1 MKITAIRATP
11 VNIPYHNPA
20 RMSAGTSGHS
30 TRTIIEVETDAGL
43 TGLGDASYAFAA
55 DVIEREFAPAL
66 LGLDPTAGAVLRRYC
81 LPDHLDF
88 GTPLLKARLAA
99 WGGIDIALWDLTGK
113 AAGVPVYQLLGGV
126 IRERAP
132 FVSYSYSPPEADRA
146 PALMSTTARKAI
158 DLTGAKIFEFKVGV
172 HPLAVDIET
181 IAAVHAA
188 LAGRAQVAV
197 DANMALS
204 YEAARTLL
212 REVAPLLE
220 NFEEPVESL
229 RQMEE
234 LAAEFSVHT
243 SAHCTDLDA
252 MMAYPH
258 VDAVPTLDACGG
270 ITGVRR
276 LAHVLGATGRRVW
289 VRSHA
294 ESGIGWAAIVHLGM
308 STPELHRPAQ
318 SLMDLSAE
326 DLVLG
331 DRWDVRHGGVRA
343 PAAAGLGVS
352 LDRAALEVCHEL
364 YREHGEVQAFAP
376 ALRRAATVSAGR

>member
-1 MKITAIRATP
+1 
-11 VNIPYHNPA
+11 
-20 RMSAGTSGHS
+20 
-30 TRTIIEVETDAGL
+30 
-43 TGLGDASYAFAA
+43 
-55 DVIEREFAPAL
+55 
-66 LGLDPTAGAVLRRYC
+66 
-81 LPDHLDF
+81 LDF

-99 WGGIDIALWDLTGK
+99 WGGLDIALWDLIGK

-146 PALMSTTARKAI
+146 PDVMAATAREAI
-158 DLTGAKIFEFKVGV
+158 DLTGTSIFEFKVGV
-172 HPLAVDIET
+172 HPLKVDIET
-181 IAAVHAA
+181 IVAVHAA
-188 LAGRAQVAV
+188 LAGRAQIAV

-204 YEAARTLL
+204 YEAARCLL
-212 REVAPLLE
+212 REIAPLLE

-234 LAAEFSVHT
+234 LAAEFGVHT
-243 SAHCTDLDA
+243 SAHCTDLDT
-252 MMAYPH
+252 MISYPH

-276 LAHVLGATGRRVW
+276 LAQVLGATGRRVW

-308 STPELHRPAQ
+308 STPELARPAQ

-326 DLVLG
+326 DLILG
-331 DRWDVRHGGVRA
+331 DRWEVRHGGVRA

-352 LDRAALEVCHEL
+352 LDRAALAACHEL
-364 YREHGEVQAFAP
+364 YRKQGEVQAFPP
-376 ALRRAATVSAGR
+376 ALRRAATPSTGR